1 VVSNYPTAKYYF
13 REFIMEGNRLIGI
26 IGAMPEEVDGIVHLL
41 TEREEFTQGMRTYY
55 KGKLNAIPTIVVF
68 SRWGKVAAATTVTAL
83 ITEFKITELIFTGV
97 AGAIHT
103 DLNVGDI
110 VIGKR
115 FIQHDMDARPL
126 MKKHEI
132 PLLGKTYLD
141 SDDHHVS
148 IALQA
153 VQEILSTNK
162 LQNTIGQQTLTEFNI
177 TKPKVVVG
185 EIASGDKFFSNAVDK
200 QTLLQELPD
209 TFCVEMEGAAVAQV
223 CFEYEI
229 PFTIIRTISDAA
241 DDSAHIDFTSFLSK
255 VSSLYSV
262 EIIKSLY
269 KTFEKNV

>member
-1 VVSNYPTAKYYF
+1 
-13 REFIMEGNRLIGI
+13 MEKNRLIGI

-41 TEREEFTQGMRTYY
+41 QEREEFTQGMRTYY
-55 KGKLNAIPTIVVF
+55 KGKLNSIPTIVVF

-97 AGAIHT
+97 AGAIHK
-103 DLNVGDI
+103 DLRVGDI
-110 VIGKR
+110 VIGNR
-115 FIQHDMDARPL
+115 FIQHDMDARPI

-141 SDDHHVS
+141 SDDYQVNL
-148 IALQA
+148 ALKA
-153 VQEILSTNK
+153 IQEVLSSNK
-162 LQNTIGQQTLTEFNI
+162 LQNAIGTDVLTEFGI
-177 TKPKVVVG
+177 AKPRVVVG

-209 TFCVEMEGAAVAQV
+209 TLCVEMEGAAVAQV

-241 DDSAHIDFTSFLSK
+241 DDSAHIDFTKFLSK
-255 VSSLYSV
+255 ISSKYSV

-269 KTFEKNV
+269 NTFEKNL

>member
-1 VVSNYPTAKYYF
+1 
-13 REFIMEGNRLIGI
+13 MEKNRLIGI

-41 TEREEFTQGMRTYY
+41 QEREEFTQGMRIYY
-55 KGKLNAIPTIVVF
+55 KGKLNSIPTIVVF

-97 AGAIHT
+97 AGAIHK
-103 DLNVGDI
+103 DLRVGDI
-110 VIGKR
+110 VIGNR
-115 FIQHDMDARPL
+115 FIQHDMDARPI

-141 SDDHHVS
+141 SDDYQVNL
-148 IALQA
+148 ALKA
-153 VQEILSTNK
+153 IQEVLSSNK
-162 LQNTIGQQTLTEFNI
+162 LQNAIGTDVLSEFGI
-177 TKPKVVVG
+177 TKPRVVVG
-185 EIASGDKFFSNAVDK
+185 EIASGDKFFSDAVDK

-209 TFCVEMEGAAVAQV
+209 TLCVEMEGAAVAQV

-241 DDSAHIDFTSFLSK
+241 DDSAHIDFTKFLSK
-255 VSSLYSV
+255 ISSKYSI

-269 KTFEKNV
+269 NTFEKNL